1 MPPNLVGAN
10 CFKPTMKGEQVI
22 SPHLPPPGLVNPK
35 NLHNSTQSGQLAG
48 EGLKHICSPRPQQ
61 LNRGVNGLSLA
72 FYRRAIGTSKPLAR
86 ATVSDNAALR
96 HFYLLAN
103 KQNRR
108 IVGTECVSSGGH
120 ITGGRAVVYKYLG
133 GAPPRRQGGGT
144 DLEGGLPLTHQRH
157 HRPKIY

>member
-10 CFKPTMKGEQVI
+10 CFKPTLKGEQVI

-72 FYRRAIGTSKPLAR
+72 FYRRAIGTAKPLAR
-86 ATVSDNAALR
+86 ATVSDNALR

>member
-1 MPPNLVGAN
+1 MR
-10 CFKPTMKGEQVI
+10 
-22 SPHLPPPGLVNPK
+22 HLPTCPPASQPVLVNPK
-35 NLHNSTQSGQLAG
+35 KLHNSTQSGQLVGARI
-48 EGLKHICSPRPQQ
+48 ETYLLPKAAVQQ

-86 ATVSDNAALR
+86 ATVSDNALR

>member
-10 CFKPTMKGEQVI
+10 CSKPTMKREQVI

-72 FYRRAIGTSKPLAR
+72 FYRGAAPLPTTSARRSRGPAPLAR
-86 ATVSDNAALR
+86 EGATDSVLH
-96 HFYLLAN
+96 HFYLSLASN

-108 IVGTECVSSGGH
+108 IVGTESGMVW
-120 ITGGRAVVYKYLG
+120 RPYN
-133 GAPPRRQGGGT
+133 RWRGGGC
-144 DLEGGLPLTHQRH
+144 RV
-157 HRPKIY
+157 

>member
-61 LNRGVNGLSLA
+61 LNRGGKWSLFSLLSA
-72 FYRRAIGTSKPLAR
+72 RHWNHQTTCKSYRHR
-86 ATVSDNAALR
+86 DNALR